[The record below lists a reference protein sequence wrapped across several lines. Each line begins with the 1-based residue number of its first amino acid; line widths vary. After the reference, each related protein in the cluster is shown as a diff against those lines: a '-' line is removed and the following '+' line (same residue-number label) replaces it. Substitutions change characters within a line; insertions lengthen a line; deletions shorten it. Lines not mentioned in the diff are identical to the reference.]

1 MGGEALLGQG
11 FAATACL
18 DTSQGQPGV
27 KLTGTFNPQRADS
40 LGRYGINIDRP
51 GISFIPEQYTGGHS
65 RGLNSQAVALLPLV
79 FAKLDRPVLIEPNA
93 TRDQADLD
101 MLVGATAWVI
111 QKAIEFKLLAPPA
124 PVDLPAPPPPV
135 PPPVQ
140 PPSPPPVA
148 PPPAGSGLSAP
159 EQRVDELWAWI
170 GQQWPTVRPVAVAA
184 LKMFRKA
191 VGR

>member
-1 MGGEALLGQG
+1 MTAITGGEALLGQG

-27 KLTGTFNPQRADS
+27 RLTGSFNPTRADS
-40 LGRYGINIDRP
+40 LGRYGINIYRP
-51 GISFIPEQYTGGHS
+51 GISFIPEQYTGAHS
-65 RGLNSQAVALLPLV
+65 TGLNSQAVALLPQV
-79 FAKLDRPVLIEPNA
+79 FAKLGVIIEPNA

-111 QKAIEFKLLAPPA
+111 RMAIDFKLLAPAAP
-124 PVDLPAPPPPV
+124 PVDPPAPPPPA
-135 PPPVQ
+135 
-140 PPSPPPVA
+140 PPPVA
-148 PPPAGSGLSAP
+148 SGLSSP